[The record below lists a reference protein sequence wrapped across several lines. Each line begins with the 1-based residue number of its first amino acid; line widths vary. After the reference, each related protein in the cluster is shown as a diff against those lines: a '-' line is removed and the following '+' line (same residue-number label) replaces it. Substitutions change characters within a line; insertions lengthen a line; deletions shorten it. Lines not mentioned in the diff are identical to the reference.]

1 MGWLPHP
8 PSPHPPHPHLT
19 HLTPT
24 PLPHPPT
31 NPPDVP
37 RQLVAPCKL
46 LRTTAPGA
54 GEGTLTC
61 DKVNVNPKENII
73 DDECVI
79 VEQS

>member
-1 MGWLPHP
+1 MSVAINWTFVREDNSGQLQSLNSFSDGLTP
-8 PSPHPPHPHLT
+8 PPTLTSPT
-19 HLTPT
+19 SPT

-54 GEGTLTC
+54 GEGTLAC
-61 DKVNVNPKENII
+61 QKR
-73 DDECVI
+73 
-79 VEQS
+79 